1 MEICPRKIRR
11 NENKRILWK
20 KPLFLQIP
28 SLWVPE
34 IWLQGRPT
42 SARKA
47 WLWTKKLPR
56 PGTHQSPAI
65 TQVSQKFEAGW
76 LHKFLNEWQKI
87 TSDSFILDI
96 VAHCHLD
103 IDVDSIEHLFGEG
116 IEYVFNREECR
127 VISQEIAKLLEL
139 KVIIE
144 TQRQDEQIIS
154 PIFFWGR
161 KRMENTEWFLI

>member
-1 MEICPRKIRR
+1 M
-11 NENKRILWK
+11 
-20 KPLFLQIP
+20 
-28 SLWVPE
+28 
-34 IWLQGRPT
+34 
-42 SARKA
+42 
-47 WLWTKKLPR
+47 
-56 PGTHQSPAI
+56 
-65 TQVSQKFEAGW
+65 
-76 LHKFLNEWQKI
+76 
-87 TSDSFILDI
+87 DI

-154 PIFFWGR
+154 PIFLR
-161 KRMENTEWFLI
+161 KKKNGEYRMVLNLDKLNKHIVYKHFKIKNFEQAIRLINKNDYMASVDLRHAYYSVKIADEQ